1 MQYYAQILELVLSMV
16 KTENRD
22 LKMEI
27 VRKKEV
33 VLLSQDN
40 LSAEF

>member
-1 MQYYAQILELVLSMV
+1 MT

-22 LKMEI
+22 LKMETP
-27 VRKKEV
+27 RKKEV

-40 LSAEF
+40 LPAEF

>member
-1 MQYYAQILELVLSMV
+1 MQYYAQILELVLSMA

-27 VRKKEV
+27 VRKKK
-33 VLLSQDN
+33 LYY
-40 LSAEF
+40 